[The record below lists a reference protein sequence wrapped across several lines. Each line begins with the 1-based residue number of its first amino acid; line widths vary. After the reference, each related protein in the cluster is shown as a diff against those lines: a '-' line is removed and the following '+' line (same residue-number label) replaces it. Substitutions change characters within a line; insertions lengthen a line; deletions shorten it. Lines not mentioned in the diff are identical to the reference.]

1 LVVEISGDCLVALD
15 IDGTLIPLLIDFETL
30 RAKIRALL
38 GVNHSLRPLAES
50 LASLPVDRELKE
62 EAWRLIEEA
71 EVESVE
77 RIDPREVSESVECV
91 KRMISLGVG
100 VVFVTARSSRT
111 AELVLSRLGLT
122 RFAESLVSRD
132 VTPYRVEQLKY
143 VLKLSRG
150 RKVVFVADAQ
160 HDEEAA
166 EALGLLFLKVES
178 YRELP
183 HVLNRVINI
192 CRTFSQPSGL
202 PPN

>member
-1 LVVEISGDCLVALD
+1 MVVKVCRGCLVALD

-30 RAKIRALL
+30 RARVRALL
-38 GVNHSLRPLAES
+38 GVSHPLRPLAES

-77 RIDPREVSESVECV
+77 RIDLRDVSESVECV
-91 KRMISLGVG
+91 KKMVSLGVG

-122 RFAESLVSRD
+122 SVAESLISRD
-132 VTPYRVEQLKY
+132 VTPYRVEQLKH
-143 VLKLSRG
+143 VLKLSKG
-150 RKVVFVADAQ
+150 RRVVFVADTRY
-160 HDEEAA
+160 DEEAA

-183 HVLNRVINI
+183 HVLNKVIDI